1 MMERGYD
8 GDYMRGVRWTES
20 GRLLH
25 LPTLKE
31 LKRIDEC
38 RQSLQGEWRAE
49 RRKLLDIIAPPRLP
63 YFYDTPRKIALPD
76 TSLGIKVEVYR
87 HFGNYNANAER
98 ALIEIDEE
106 EEALLDG
113 DYLDASCSS
122 RIREEMCKAFEA
134 DRAMLLQLE
143 VQMKDHQDGSTAS
156 ATPSSG

>member
-8 GDYMRGVRWTES
+8 EDYMRGVRWTES

-31 LKRIDEC
+31 LKRIDEG
-38 RQSLQGEWRAE
+38 RKSLQGEWRAE
-49 RRKLLDIIAPPRLP
+49 RRKLLDIIAPPRST
-63 YFYDTPRKIALPD
+63 YFYDTPRKIALPN
-76 TSLGIKVEVYR
+76 TPLAIKVEMYR
-87 HFGNYNANAER
+87 HLGNYNANAER
-98 ALIEIDEE
+98 ALTEIDEE
-106 EEALLDG
+106 EEELLDG

-122 RIREEMCKAFEA
+122 RIREGMCKAFEE